1 MLQGLVVGI
10 HNDAQN
16 KRRVLKIN
24 FFFYKNI
31 PENENKDIELVSIVT
46 TLGKYLVAVQNRCY
60 ALQVHMH
67 GRG

>member
-1 MLQGLVVGI
+1 MLHGLVVGI
-10 HNDAQN
+10 YNDAYN

-24 FFFYKNI
+24 CFFYKNL
-31 PENENKDIELVSIVT
+31 PVNAYKEIELVKIVKK
-46 TLGKYLVAVQNRCY
+46 LGKYTVAVQNRCY